1 MKIQIFRK
9 KRKALLFAKE
19 IKNYLLYALGE
30 IILVVL
36 GILIALYIS
45 NWNENNKIKNKSN
58 KSLERIKTDLETEA
72 YVLKDFKKR
81 YNYSKKYLKK
91 ILYEVDT
98 NNIDSIRFH
107 FGPFV
112 HYKMNTEYSNL
123 KSSGQLNLISNK
135 KLRNNIV
142 NFYEVYYAIYS
153 ELEKDHKVFINS
165 RVLDYFYEEFPS
177 DTTNFIKP
185 KLILH
190 KLNDDKFKAIMNNQI
205 ISLDYIT
212 KNLFLDQI
220 DNIIRKID
228 LELNKP

>member
-9 KRKALLFAKE
+9 KRKVLLFAKE
-19 IKNYLLYALGE
+19 IKNYLLYSIGE

-36 GILIALYIS
+36 GILIALYI
-45 NWNENNKIKNKSN
+45 NDWNENKKIKNKSN
-58 KSLERIKTDLETEA
+58 KSLERIKTDLKTED

-81 YNYSKKYLKK
+81 YNYSKNYLKK
-91 ILYEVDT
+91 ILYQGDT

-112 HYKMNTEYSNL
+112 HYKMNTEYLNL
-123 KSSGQLNLISNK
+123 KSSGQLNLISNRG
-135 KLRNNIV
+135 LRNSIV
-142 NFYEVYYAIYS
+142 NFYEVYYSIYS
-153 ELEKDHKVFINS
+153 ELEKEHKLFINS

-185 KLILH
+185 KLVLN
-190 KLNDDKFKAIMNNQI
+190 KLSDYKFKAIINNQI

-228 LELNKP
+228 LELE

>member
-9 KRKALLFAKE
+9 KRKGLLFAKE

-45 NWNENNKIKNKSN
+45 NWNEINKIKNKSN

-91 ILYEVDT
+91 ILYEGDT

-142 NFYEVYYAIYS
+142 NYMES
-153 ELEKDHKVFINS
+153 
-165 RVLDYFYEEFPS
+165 
-177 DTTNFIKP
+177 
-185 KLILH
+185 
-190 KLNDDKFKAIMNNQI
+190 
-205 ISLDYIT
+205 
-212 KNLFLDQI
+212 
-220 DNIIRKID
+220 
-228 LELNKP
+228 

>member
-9 KRKALLFAKE
+9 KRKALLFTKR
-19 IKNYLLYALGE
+19 IKKYLLYALGE
-30 IILVVL
+30 ITLVVL

-45 NWNENNKIKNKSN
+45 NWDENNKIKNESN

-81 YNYSKKYLKK
+81 YNYSKNYLKK
-91 ILYEVDT
+91 ILYQGDT

-112 HYKMNTEYSNL
+112 HYKMNTEYLNL
-123 KSSGQLNLISNK
+123 KSSGQLNLISNRG
-135 KLRNNIV
+135 LRNNIV
-142 NFYEVYYAIYS
+142 NFYEVYYSIYS
-153 ELEKDHKVFINS
+153 ELEKEHKLFINS
-165 RVLDYFYEEFPS
+165 RVLDYFYVEFPS

-185 KLILH
+185 KLVLN
-190 KLNDDKFKAIMNNQI
+190 KLSDYKFKAIINNQI

-228 LELNKP
+228 LELE

>member
-9 KRKALLFAKE
+9 KRKALLFTKR
-19 IKNYLLYALGE
+19 IKKYLLYSLGE
-30 IILVVL
+30 ITLVVL

-45 NWNENNKIKNKSN
+45 NWDENNKIKNESN

-81 YNYSKKYLKK
+81 YNYSKNYLKK
-91 ILYEVDT
+91 ILYQGDT

-112 HYKMNTEYSNL
+112 HYRMNTEYLNL
-123 KSSGQLNLISNK
+123 KSSGQLNLISNRG
-135 KLRNNIV
+135 LRNNIV
-142 NFYEVYYAIYS
+142 NFYEVYYSIYS
-153 ELEKDHKVFINS
+153 ELEKEHKLFINS

-185 KLILH
+185 KLVLN
-190 KLNDDKFKAIMNNQI
+190 KLSDYKFKAIINNQI

-228 LELNKP
+228 LELE